1 MNIDEILSKE
11 KKRIDNVKIPDE
23 MEQRLISSLNN
34 KKQSKKNRHLLKIAT
49 YIIVILLLT
58 YNIDVVAFYGG
69 RLIGYNQIM
78 NGTLQQ
84 LDEMGKG
91 QIIGKGYQFK
101 NGLIINLDGIMID
114 DNQMLAFY
122 SIIYPN
128 ENTSDFNINLSFRG
142 LISSY
147 HMNNGQGELNT
158 QGTEIK
164 WVSSFETPLFFEKNL
179 TFNITVSS
187 DSFLEEGEIKFKLD
201 RNKAMGHTLK
211 QTVNKKIK
219 LDNNTLLIKSI
230 LATST
235 STVIKGSMGNIFDL
249 VSDEILSKRTYN
261 NILDMDLIANGV
273 PVKSL
278 GSGISTDSK
287 GITFEIEYDALPQD
301 LKSLDIKINS
311 ISAEHE
317 VHEDYL
323 LDNSIENKEINILK
337 NKIIINKIYQDK
349 DSTYV
354 TITTEDSTMLSK
366 VYLWCDGK
374 KIELKE
380 TINYEHNKLEDGTL
394 MITRTLNFPSSGE
407 SYSLQID
414 RITYATDY
422 DEILSIPIK

>member
-11 KKRIDNVKIPDE
+11 KTKIDNVKVPEE

-34 KKQSKKNRHLLKIAT
+34 KKHSKKSKHILKIAL
-49 YIIVILLLT
+49 YVMVILLLI
-58 YNIDVVAFYGG
+58 YNIDVLAFYGG

-91 QIIGKGYQFK
+91 QIIGKEYQFK
-101 NGLIINLDGIMID
+101 NGIIINLDGIMID
-114 DNQMLAFY
+114 DNQLLAFY

-128 ENTSDFNINLSFRG
+128 ENISDFNINLSFKG
-142 LISSY
+142 LMGNY

-179 TFNITVSS
+179 TFIITDYS

-235 STVIKGSMGNIFDL
+235 STVIKGSIGNIFNL

-261 NILDMDLIANGV
+261 YILDMDIIANGIS
-273 PVKSL
+273 VKSF
-278 GSGISTDSK
+278 GGGISTDLK
-287 GITFEIEYDALPQD
+287 GITFEREYDALPQD
-301 LKSLDIKINS
+301 LKSLEIKINR
-311 ISAEHE
+311 ITAEHE
-317 VHEDYL
+317 INEELPLND
-323 LDNSIENKEINILK
+323 SIENKEINILN
-337 NKIIINKIYQDK
+337 NKIIINKIYQDM

-354 TITTEDSTMLSK
+354 TITTEDSTILSK

-374 KIELKE
+374 KNELKE

-394 MITRTLNFPSSGE
+394 MNTRTLNFPSSGE

-422 DEILSIPIK
+422 DEIISIPIK